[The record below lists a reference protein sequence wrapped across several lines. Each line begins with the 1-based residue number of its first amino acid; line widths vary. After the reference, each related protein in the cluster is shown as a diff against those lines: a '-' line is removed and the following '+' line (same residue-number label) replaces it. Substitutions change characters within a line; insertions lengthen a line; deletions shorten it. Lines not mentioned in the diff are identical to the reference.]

1 MLSSILSIAIPIA
14 IVILVIVIAV
24 TGYIKAPPDTAY
36 IISGIKKKP
45 RVIIG
50 KAGIKI
56 PFFERLDKLILKQLS
71 VDIKTNGYIPT
82 QDFIGVDID
91 AIAKVRVLTEADITA
106 EIDNDGN
113 VKFLPGVDNKGGTKI
128 ITRKNVDAAL
138 RNFLNL
144 SEKHIREQLTES
156 LQGNMREIIG
166 TQTLRKLCQDRKA
179 FGDEVQAKA
188 QKDMNA
194 LGIWIES
201 CNIQKLLDE
210 NGLINALGQDNMSQI
225 QKDAAIAK
233 ANADKDIA
241 VEKASAAMVAN
252 NAKVAA
258 EAEIAAKQAELAQK
272 KAALRK
278 EVDTQNAQADAAMAI
293 ESENQRKLQEVAAT
307 NANIAKAEREAEL
320 KQKQIEL
327 KEYELDALV
336 RKQAD
341 ADKYAA
347 EKEAEADLIRR
358 QKAAEAK
365 AYEVEMEAKAAKAK
379 ADASRYAKEQEAA
392 GIAAVGQAK
401 ADATEKMAE
410 AQKKMGEA
418 SILEMFLNTLP
429 EVVANAAAPLTNVD
443 KITMYGDGNSSK
455 LVGDVMKTS
464 NQILDGLKEATG
476 IDINQILAGY
486 AGGKAS
492 QSL

>member
-1 MLSSILSIAIPIA
+1 MLSSILSIAVPAVIVLFVIIIA
-14 IVILVIVIAV
+14 I

-82 QDFIGVDID
+82 EDFIGVDID

-106 EIDNDGN
+106 EIDNEGN
-113 VKFLPGVDNKGGTKI
+113 VKFLPGVDNKKGTKI
-128 ITRKNVDAAL
+128 ITRRMVDAAL

-144 SEKHIREQLTES
+144 DEKRIRDQLTES

-233 ANADKDIA
+233 ANADKDVA
-241 VEKASAAMVAN
+241 VEKANAAMVAN
-252 NAKVAA
+252 DAKVAA

-272 KAALRK
+272 KASLKK
-278 EVDTQNAQADAAMAI
+278 EVDTQNAQANAASAI
-293 ESENQRKLQEVAAT
+293 EAENQRKLQEVAST

-347 EKEAEADLIRR
+347 EKEAEAGLVSR

-365 AYEVEMEAKAAKAK
+365 AYEVEMEAKAAKTK

-392 GIAAVGQAK
+392 GIAAVGLAK

-418 SILEMFLNTLP
+418 SILEMYLEALP
-429 EVVANAAAPLTNVD
+429 EIVANAAAPLTNVD
-443 KITMYGDGNSSK
+443 KITLYGEGNQAK

-464 NQILDGLKEATG
+464 NQILEGLKESTG
-476 IDINQILAGY
+476 IDISQIIAGY
-486 AGGKAS
+486 VGGKAA
-492 QSL
+492 Q

>member
-1 MLSSILSIAIPIA
+1 MLSSILSIAIPA
-14 IVILVIVIAV
+14 VIVLFVIIIAV

-45 RVIIG
+45 KVIIG
-50 KAGIKI
+50 KAGVKI

-82 QDFIGVDID
+82 EDFIGVDID

-106 EIDNDGN
+106 EIDNEGN
-113 VKFLPGVDNKGGTKI
+113 VKFLPGVDNKKGTKI
-128 ITRKNVDAAL
+128 ITRRMVDAAL

-144 SEKHIREQLTES
+144 DEKKIRDQLTES

-233 ANADKDIA
+233 ANADKDVA
-241 VEKASAAMVAN
+241 VEKANAAMVAN
-252 NAKVAA
+252 DAKVAA
-258 EAEIAAKQAELAQK
+258 EAEIAAKQAELARK
-272 KAALRK
+272 KASLKK
-278 EVDTQNAQADAAMAI
+278 EVDTQNAQANAASAI
-293 ESENQRKLQEVAAT
+293 EAENQRKLQEVAST

-347 EKEAEADLIRR
+347 EKEAEADLVSR

-392 GIAAVGQAK
+392 GITAVGQAK
-401 ADATEKMAE
+401 ANATEKMAE

-418 SILEMFLNTLP
+418 SILEMYLGALP
-429 EVVANAAAPLTNVD
+429 EIVANAAAPLTNVD
-443 KITMYGDGNSSK
+443 KITLYGEGNQAK

-464 NQILDGLKEATG
+464 NQILEGLKESTG
-476 IDINQILAGY
+476 IDISQIIAGY
-486 AGGKAS
+486 VGGKAA
-492 QSL
+492 Q

>member
-1 MLSSILSIAIPIA
+1 MLSSILSIAVPAVIVLFVIIIA
-14 IVILVIVIAV
+14 I

-82 QDFIGVDID
+82 EDFIGVDID

-106 EIDNDGN
+106 EIDNEGN
-113 VKFLPGVDNKGGTKI
+113 VKFLPGVDNKKGTKI
-128 ITRKNVDAAL
+128 ITRRMVDAAL

-144 SEKHIREQLTES
+144 DEKRIRDQLTES

-233 ANADKDIA
+233 ANADKDVA
-241 VEKASAAMVAN
+241 VEKANAAMVAN
-252 NAKVAA
+252 DAKVAA

-272 KAALRK
+272 KASLKK
-278 EVDTQNAQADAAMAI
+278 EVDTQNAQANAASAI
-293 ESENQRKLQEVAAT
+293 EAENQRKLQEVAST
-307 NANIAKAEREAEL
+307 NANIAKA
-320 KQKQIEL
+320 
-327 KEYELDALV
+327 D
-336 RKQAD
+336 RK
-341 ADKYAA
+341 
-347 EKEAEADLIRR
+347 
-358 QKAAEAK
+358 
-365 AYEVEMEAKAAKAK
+365 
-379 ADASRYAKEQEAA
+379 S
-392 GIAAVGQAK
+392 
-401 ADATEKMAE
+401 
-410 AQKKMGEA
+410 
-418 SILEMFLNTLP
+418 
-429 EVVANAAAPLTNVD
+429 VV
-443 KITMYGDGNSSK
+443 
-455 LVGDVMKTS
+455 
-464 NQILDGLKEATG
+464 
-476 IDINQILAGY
+476 
-486 AGGKAS
+486 
-492 QSL
+492 

>member
-1 MLSSILSIAIPIA
+1 MLSSILSIAVPA
-14 IVILVIVIAV
+14 VIVLFVIIIAV

-45 RVIIG
+45 KVIIG

-82 QDFIGVDID
+82 EDFIGVDID

-106 EIDNDGN
+106 EIDNEGN
-113 VKFLPGVDNKGGTKI
+113 VKFLPGVDNKKGTKI
-128 ITRKNVDAAL
+128 ITRRMVDAAL

-144 SEKHIREQLTES
+144 DERRIRDQLTES

-233 ANADKDIA
+233 ANADKDVA
-241 VEKASAAMVAN
+241 VEKANAAMVAN
-252 NAKVAA
+252 DAKVAA

-272 KAALRK
+272 KASLKK
-278 EVDTQNAQADAAMAI
+278 EVDTQNAQANAASAI
-293 ESENQRKLQEVAAT
+293 EAENQRKLQEVAST

-347 EKEAEADLIRR
+347 EKEAEAGLVSR

-365 AYEVEMEAKAAKAK
+365 AYEVEMEAKAAKTK

-392 GIAAVGQAK
+392 GIAAVGLAK

-418 SILEMFLNTLP
+418 SILEMYLEALP
-429 EVVANAAAPLTNVD
+429 EIVANAAAPLTNVD
-443 KITMYGDGNSSK
+443 KITLYGEGNQAK

-464 NQILDGLKEATG
+464 NQILEGLKESTG
-476 IDINQILAGY
+476 IDISQIIAGY
-486 AGGKAS
+486 VGGKAA
-492 QSL
+492 Q

>member
-1 MLSSILSIAIPIA
+1 MLSSILSIAVPA
-14 IVILVIVIAV
+14 VIVLFVIIIAV

-82 QDFIGVDID
+82 EDFIGVDID

-106 EIDNDGN
+106 EIDNEGN
-113 VKFLPGVDNKGGTKI
+113 VKFLPGVDNKKGTKI
-128 ITRKNVDAAL
+128 ITRRMVDAAL

-144 SEKHIREQLTES
+144 DERRIRDQLTES

-233 ANADKDIA
+233 ANADKDVA
-241 VEKASAAMVAN
+241 VEKANAAMVAN
-252 NAKVAA
+252 DAKVAA

-272 KAALRK
+272 KASLKK
-278 EVDTQNAQADAAMAI
+278 EVDTQNAQANAASAI
-293 ESENQRKLQEVAAT
+293 EAENQRKLQEVAST

-347 EKEAEADLIRR
+347 EKEAEAGLVSR

-365 AYEVEMEAKAAKAK
+365 AYEVEMEAKAAKTK

-392 GIAAVGQAK
+392 GIAAVGLAK

-418 SILEMFLNTLP
+418 SILEMYLEALP
-429 EVVANAAAPLTNVD
+429 EIVANAAAPLTNVD
-443 KITMYGDGNSSK
+443 KITLYGEGNQAK

-464 NQILDGLKEATG
+464 NQILEGLKESTG
-476 IDINQILAGY
+476 IDISQIIAGY
-486 AGGKAS
+486 VGGKAA
-492 QSL
+492 Q

>member
-1 MLSSILSIAIPIA
+1 MLSSILSIAIPA
-14 IVILVIVIAV
+14 VIVLFVIIIAV

-45 RVIIG
+45 KVIIG
-50 KAGIKI
+50 KAGVKI

-82 QDFIGVDID
+82 EDFIGVDID

-106 EIDNDGN
+106 EIDNEGN
-113 VKFLPGVDNKGGTKI
+113 VKFLPGVDNKKGTKI
-128 ITRKNVDAAL
+128 ITRRMVDAAL

-144 SEKHIREQLTES
+144 DEKKIRDQLTES

-233 ANADKDIA
+233 ANADKDVA
-241 VEKASAAMVAN
+241 VEKANAAMVAN
-252 NAKVAA
+252 DAKVAA
-258 EAEIAAKQAELAQK
+258 EAEIAAKQAELARK
-272 KAALRK
+272 KASLKK
-278 EVDTQNAQADAAMAI
+278 EVDTQNAQANAASAI
-293 ESENQRKLQEVAAT
+293 EAENQRKLQEVAST

-347 EKEAEADLIRR
+347 EKEAEADLVSR

-401 ADATEKMAE
+401 ANATEKMAE

-418 SILEMFLNTLP
+418 SILEMYLGALP
-429 EVVANAAAPLTNVD
+429 EIVANAAAPLTNVD
-443 KITMYGDGNSSK
+443 KITLYGEGNQAK

-464 NQILDGLKEATG
+464 NQILEGLKESTG
-476 IDINQILAGY
+476 IDISQIIAGY
-486 AGGKAS
+486 VGGKAA
-492 QSL
+492 Q

>member
-1 MLSSILSIAIPIA
+1 MLSSILSIAIPA
-14 IVILVIVIAV
+14 IIVLFVIIIAV

-82 QDFIGVDID
+82 EDFIGVDID

-106 EIDNDGN
+106 EIDNEGN
-113 VKFLPGVDNKGGTKI
+113 VKFLPGVDNKKGTKI
-128 ITRKNVDAAL
+128 ITRRMVDAAL

-144 SEKHIREQLTES
+144 DEKRIRDQLTES

-233 ANADKDIA
+233 ANADKDVA
-241 VEKASAAMVAN
+241 VEKANAAMVAN
-252 NAKVAA
+252 DAKVAA

-272 KAALRK
+272 KASLKK
-278 EVDTQNAQADAAMAI
+278 EVDTQNAQANAASAI
-293 ESENQRKLQEVAAT
+293 EAENQRKLQEVAST

-347 EKEAEADLIRR
+347 EKEAEADLVSR

-392 GIAAVGQAK
+392 GIAAVGLVK
-401 ADATEKMAE
+401 AEATEKMAE

-418 SILEMFLNTLP
+418 SILEMYLGALP
-429 EVVANAAAPLTNVD
+429 EIVANAAAPLTNVD
-443 KITMYGDGNSSK
+443 KITLYGEGNQAK
-455 LVGDVMKTS
+455 LVGDVMKIS
-464 NQILDGLKEATG
+464 NQILEGLKESTG
-476 IDINQILAGY
+476 IDISQIIAGY
-486 AGGKAS
+486 VGGKAA
-492 QSL
+492 Q

>member
-1 MLSSILSIAIPIA
+1 MLSSILSIAIPA
-14 IVILVIVIAV
+14 VIVLFVIIIAV
-24 TGYIKAPPDTAY
+24 TGYIKAPPDTAC

-82 QDFIGVDID
+82 EDFIGVDID

-106 EIDNDGN
+106 EIDNEGN
-113 VKFLPGVDNKGGTKI
+113 VKFLPGVDNKKGTKI
-128 ITRKNVDAAL
+128 ITRRMVDAAL

-144 SEKHIREQLTES
+144 DEKRIRDQLTES

-233 ANADKDIA
+233 ANADKDVA
-241 VEKASAAMVAN
+241 VEKANAAMVAN
-252 NAKVAA
+252 DAKVAA

-272 KAALRK
+272 KASLKK
-278 EVDTQNAQADAAMAI
+278 EVDTQNAQANAASAI
-293 ESENQRKLQEVAAT
+293 EAENQRKLQEVAST

-347 EKEAEADLIRR
+347 EKEAEAGLVSR

-379 ADASRYAKEQEAA
+379 ADASRYTKEQEAA
-392 GIAAVGQAK
+392 GIAAVGLAK
-401 ADATEKMAE
+401 AEATEKMAE

-418 SILEMFLNTLP
+418 SILEMYLEALP
-429 EVVANAAAPLTNVD
+429 EIVANAAAPLTNVD
-443 KITMYGDGNSSK
+443 KITLYGEGNQAK

-464 NQILDGLKEATG
+464 NQILEGLKESTG
-476 IDINQILAGY
+476 IDISQIIAGY
-486 AGGKAS
+486 VGGKAA
-492 QSL
+492 Q

>member
-1 MLSSILSIAIPIA
+1 MLSSILSIAVPAVIVLFVIIIA
-14 IVILVIVIAV
+14 I

-82 QDFIGVDID
+82 EDFIGVDID

-106 EIDNDGN
+106 EIDNEGN
-113 VKFLPGVDNKGGTKI
+113 VKFLPGVDNKKGTKI
-128 ITRKNVDAAL
+128 ITRRMVDAAL

-144 SEKHIREQLTES
+144 DEKRIRDQLTES

-233 ANADKDIA
+233 ANADKDVA
-241 VEKASAAMVAN
+241 VEKANAAMVAN
-252 NAKVAA
+252 DAKVAA

-272 KAALRK
+272 KASLKK
-278 EVDTQNAQADAAMAI
+278 EVDTQNAQANAASAI
-293 ESENQRKLQEVAAT
+293 EAENQRKLQEVAST

-347 EKEAEADLIRR
+347 EKEAEAGLVSR

-365 AYEVEMEAKAAKAK
+365 AYEVEMEAKAAKTK

-392 GIAAVGQAK
+392 GIAAVGLAK

-418 SILEMFLNTLP
+418 SILEMYLGALP
-429 EVVANAAAPLTNVD
+429 EIVANAAAPLTNVD
-443 KITMYGDGNSSK
+443 KITLYGEGNQAK

-464 NQILDGLKEATG
+464 NQILEGLKESTG
-476 IDINQILAGY
+476 IDISQIIAGY
-486 AGGKAS
+486 VGGKAA
-492 QSL
+492 Q

>member
-1 MLSSILSIAIPIA
+1 MLSSILSIAVPAVIVLFVIIIA
-14 IVILVIVIAV
+14 I

-82 QDFIGVDID
+82 EDFIGVDID

-106 EIDNDGN
+106 EIDNEGN
-113 VKFLPGVDNKGGTKI
+113 VKFLPGVDNKKGTKI
-128 ITRKNVDAAL
+128 ITRRMVDAAL

-144 SEKHIREQLTES
+144 DEKRIRDQLTES

-233 ANADKDIA
+233 ANADKDVA
-241 VEKASAAMVAN
+241 VEKANAAMVAN
-252 NAKVAA
+252 DAKVAA

-272 KAALRK
+272 KASLKK
-278 EVDTQNAQADAAMAI
+278 EVDTQNAQANAASAI
-293 ESENQRKLQEVAAT
+293 EAENQRKLQEVAST

-347 EKEAEADLIRR
+347 EKEAEADLVSR

-392 GIAAVGQAK
+392 GIAAVGLAK
-401 ADATEKMAE
+401 AEATEKMAE

-418 SILEMFLNTLP
+418 SILEMYLGALP
-429 EVVANAAAPLTNVD
+429 EIVANAAAPLTNVD
-443 KITMYGDGNSSK
+443 KITLYGEGNQAK

-464 NQILDGLKEATG
+464 NQILEGLKESTG
-476 IDINQILAGY
+476 IDISQIIAGY
-486 AGGKAS
+486 VGGKAA
-492 QSL
+492 Q

>member
-1 MLSSILSIAIPIA
+1 MLSSILSIAVPA
-14 IVILVIVIAV
+14 VIVLFVIIIAV

-45 RVIIG
+45 KVIIG

-82 QDFIGVDID
+82 EDFIGVDID

-106 EIDNDGN
+106 EIDNEGN
-113 VKFLPGVDNKGGTKI
+113 VKFLPGVDNKKGTKI
-128 ITRKNVDAAL
+128 ITRRMVDAAL

-144 SEKHIREQLTES
+144 DERRIRDQLTES

-233 ANADKDIA
+233 ANADKDVA
-241 VEKASAAMVAN
+241 VEKANAAMVAN
-252 NAKVAA
+252 DAKVAA

-272 KAALRK
+272 KASLKK
-278 EVDTQNAQADAAMAI
+278 EVDTQNAQANAASAI
-293 ESENQRKLQEVAAT
+293 EAENQRKLQEVAST

-347 EKEAEADLIRR
+347 EKEAEAGLVSR

-365 AYEVEMEAKAAKAK
+365 AYEVEMEAKAAKTK

-392 GIAAVGQAK
+392 GIAAVGLAK
-401 ADATEKMAE
+401 AEATEKMAE

-418 SILEMFLNTLP
+418 SILEMYLGALP
-429 EVVANAAAPLTNVD
+429 EIVANAAAPLTNVD
-443 KITMYGDGNSSK
+443 KITLYGEGNQAK

-464 NQILDGLKEATG
+464 NQILEGLKESTG
-476 IDINQILAGY
+476 IDISQIIAGY
-486 AGGKAS
+486 VGGKAA
-492 QSL
+492 Q

>member
-1 MLSSILSIAIPIA
+1 MLSSILSIAIPA
-14 IVILVIVIAV
+14 VIVLFVIIIAV

-82 QDFIGVDID
+82 EDFIGVDID

-106 EIDNDGN
+106 EIDNEGN
-113 VKFLPGVDNKGGTKI
+113 VKFLPGVDNKKGTKV
-128 ITRKNVDAAL
+128 ITRRMVDAAL

-144 SEKHIREQLTES
+144 DEKKIRDQLTES

-241 VEKASAAMVAN
+241 VEKANAAMVAN
-252 NAKVAA
+252 DAKVAA

-272 KAALRK
+272 KAALKK
-278 EVDTQNAQADAAMAI
+278 EVDTQNAQANAASAI
-293 ESENQRKLQEVAAT
+293 EAENQRKLQEVAST

-327 KEYELDALV
+327 KEYELDALI

-347 EKEAEADLIRR
+347 EKEAEADLISR

-392 GIAAVGQAK
+392 GIAAVGA
-401 ADATEKMAE
+401 ANAEATEKMAE
-410 AQKKMGEA
+410 AQKKFGEA
-418 SILEMFLNTLP
+418 SVLEMYLEALP
-429 EVVANAAAPLTNVD
+429 QIVANAAAPLTNVD
-443 KITMYGDGNSSK
+443 KITMYGEGNQAK
-455 LVGDVMKTS
+455 LVGDVMNTS
-464 NQILDGLKEATG
+464 NQILEGLKESTG
-476 IDINQILAGY
+476 IDISQIIAGY
-486 AGGKAS
+486 IGGKAA
-492 QSL
+492 Q